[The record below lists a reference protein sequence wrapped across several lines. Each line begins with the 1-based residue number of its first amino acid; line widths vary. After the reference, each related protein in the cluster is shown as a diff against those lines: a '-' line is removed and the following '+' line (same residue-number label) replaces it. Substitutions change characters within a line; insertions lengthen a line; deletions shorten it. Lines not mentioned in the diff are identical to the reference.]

1 MLCYYCAML
10 TIGLTG
16 GIATGKSSVAAL
28 LAEHGAEVID
38 ADQLARDAVAPGT
51 AALQRI
57 VDLFGQQALL
67 PDGSLNRQAVR
78 EMVFNEPTRRQ
89 QLEAILHPTIK
100 ELALQ
105 QIEQA
110 RIRGSRVVVYM
121 APLLI
126 EARATDRVDEIWVVT
141 VRPEVQ
147 LARLMARDGCNQKQA
162 EQIIAAQ
169 MPLAEKERF
178 GVVVIDN
185 SSSLEETRR
194 QVEAAWQQRI
204 GS

>member
-1 MLCYYCAML
+1 
-10 TIGLTG
+10 
-16 GIATGKSSVAAL
+16 
-28 LAEHGAEVID
+28 
-38 ADQLARDAVAPGT
+38 
-51 AALQRI
+51 
-57 VDLFGQQALL
+57 
-67 PDGSLNRQAVR
+67 
-78 EMVFNEPTRRQ
+78 
-89 QLEAILHPTIK
+89 
-100 ELALQ
+100 
-105 QIEQA
+105 
-110 RIRGSRVVVYM
+110 M

-147 LARLMARDGCNQKQA
+147 LARLMARDGCSQKQA

-185 SSSLEETRR
+185 SSSLEVTRR
-194 QVEAAWQQRI
+194 QVETAWQQRI

>member
-57 VDLFGQQALL
+57 VELFGQQALL

-78 EMVFNEPTRRQ
+78 DLVFNEPARRQ
-89 QLEAILHPTIK
+89 QLEAILHPAIK

-147 LARLMARDGCNQKQA
+147 LARLMARDGCSQKQA

>member
-1 MLCYYCAML
+1 ML

-51 AALQRI
+51 YALQRI
-57 VDLFGQQALL
+57 VELFGQQALL
-67 PDGSLNRQAVR
+67 ADGNLNRQAVR
-78 EMVFNEPTRRQ
+78 ELVFNEPTKRQ
-89 QLEAILHPTIK
+89 QLEAILHPAIK
-100 ELALQ
+100 ERALQ

-110 RIRGSRVVVYM
+110 RIRGTGVVVYM

-126 EARATDRVDEIWVVT
+126 EAKATDRVDEIWVVT

-147 LARLMARDGCNQKQA
+147 LARLMTRDGCNQKQA

-178 GVVVIDN
+178 GMVVIDN
-185 SSSLEETRR
+185 SSSPEETRR

>member
-1 MLCYYCAML
+1 MLCYYCTML

-16 GIATGKSSVAAL
+16 GIATGKSSVAAFL
-28 LAEHGAEVID
+28 SEHGAEVID

-57 VDLFGQQALL
+57 VELFGQQALQ

-78 EMVFNEPTRRQ
+78 ELVFNEPAKRQ
-89 QLEAILHPTIK
+89 QLEAILHPAIK

-185 SSSLEETRR
+185 SSSLEETSR